1 MLENSENPREEIA
14 NRLAHMCGSIDSYSN
29 IFVIATNRDEQDN
42 STKIT
47 FFGHSDVNGN
57 LELYGLSNMFSTLID
72 VYIYNYAS
80 EKFNTFSVGYEPE
93 DYKELCTVVAHLLI
107 CNKMLLLHIDENY
120 RRLNEPTPSN

>member
-1 MLENSENPREEIA
+1 M
-14 NRLAHMCGSIDSYSN
+14 GKK
-29 IFVIATNRDEQDN
+29 
-42 STKIT
+42 TKIT
-47 FFGHSDVNGN
+47 MTNN
-57 LELYGLSNMFSTLID
+57 WAELNQIAID
-72 VYIYNYAS
+72 GIIEYNNYAS